1 MKRLIFIIILALST
15 TTISAKTF
23 LVDCN
28 LSPTVSDELLAQ
40 HNEDGGTYALY
51 KGKYYRI
58 GVTGFRSLKEFA
70 SNQTTCGA
78 TAGDTLYVAPGVY
91 TEGATIKVAGLNIL
105 GHNANRDWTATRD
118 ALETELQA
126 VLYIEASNI
135 TVNGFKVTS
144 AGRIISK
151 TATNS
156 TPIKNLRVIYNKFEN
171 STVKRDWGH
180 QVVYFG
186 PRAAG
191 ANANST
197 SSQLRYL
204 DCEVAH
210 NHFYY
215 PAGTTT
221 TFPNGVDI
229 SGAGGTTHVHDN
241 YFNSGGTSVVIENGQ
256 GTLNI
261 KNNVFKN
268 VGKDTWDGADGGAN
282 GDFAIYFERCA
293 FANSSTAYI
302 QDNEF
307 DGCTGQET
315 LAPIIRV
322 WAGNIGA
329 DNFVTPV
336 DFRIN
341 INRNTFKGKTTVIT
355 SKIMTVGNAAT
366 DQA

>member
-1 MKRLIFIIILALST
+1 MLNIVTPPLKNRKIFYLCGNSFFIT
-15 TTISAKTF
+15 TQKSNQNETLNLFHYFSPMHIYNFGKTF

-28 LSPTVSDELLAQ
+28 LSPTVSDDLLAQ
-40 HNEDGGTYALY
+40 HNKDGGTYALY

-91 TEGATIKVAGLNIL
+91 TEGATINVAGLTIL
-105 GHNANRDWTATRD
+105 GNNANRDWTATRD

-135 TVNGFKVTS
+135 TVNGFKVTK
-144 AGRIISK
+144 AGRIISE
-151 TATNS
+151 TGTNL

-171 STVKRDWGH
+171 STVKRDWGY

-186 PRAAG
+186 PRATGSA
-191 ANANST
+191 ANNT

-221 TFPNGVDI
+221 TFPSGVDI

-241 YFNSGGTSVVIENGQ
+241 YFTSGGD
-256 GTLNI
+256 
-261 KNNVFKN
+261 K
-268 VGKDTWDGADGGAN
+268 
-282 GDFAIYFERCA
+282 C
-293 FANSSTAYI
+293 
-302 QDNEF
+302 DNRKCSR
-307 DGCTGQET
+307 GYKRQ
-315 LAPIIRV
+315 
-322 WAGNIGA
+322 
-329 DNFVTPV
+329 
-336 DFRIN
+336 
-341 INRNTFKGKTTVIT
+341 K
-355 SKIMTVGNAAT
+355 
-366 DQA
+366 